1 MRWKLGQ
8 FYFDANNNILSKGQ
22 QEHLLEPKVAELLS
36 YFCQNPQRAISR
48 DELIEQVWFGQ
59 VVSDSA
65 INRIVVKLRKALD
78 DNDKIK
84 RFVVTVP
91 KVGYKFAIKVEA
103 TTHNDELHLEG
114 PANKKSLLHKSSP
127 VYRSKHLYLVLCF
140 IAACITYSVFV
151 SQSDS
156 TPTYIDAKV
165 SPLSRL
171 STTQFEGAMSPDLR
185 YLAFSAPTALGVNQL
200 HIHDNQNNITHIV
213 SPESGKAHDAY
224 WSDDGQKLFYLFDQ
238 GQECEIHQIEISEAI
253 FSAPKV
259 VYQCADSQLRSVI
272 HIPKEQKL
280 LFIERGAEY
289 APWQVYS
296 ISLNTVAKRKVA
308 QPIANGKGNYY
319 LDRDRKT
326 NRILLLHESAP
337 GISQA
342 FELNITDSTYRSL
355 LTLPYMVRS
364 ALWGHDLN
372 TIVHPGEH
380 PSFDLVATSL
390 ASGQQQVL
398 YSDSR
403 RITDLNRINNGKD
416 YLFSS
421 YIVNRD
427 IQFDGDVN
435 ALSNS
440 SVMDY
445 LPAISNDAKQL
456 AFISKR
462 SGYSKLWLQQIGT
475 NQLRSIELED
485 QGRLFYHLDWSF
497 DDKRLLAN
505 TNKGIVIYDI
515 EHLEVLKVIDTTQTV
530 TAAGWY
536 SDEEVHYSEWHKQ
549 GWQLNLLNI
558 KTNQLHMMDNTH
570 AFVLADKVSDEMHY
584 VHFDQQ
590 LSATWQGTAI
600 DSSMCSSVLRRYR
613 ISWQFDNNRI
623 YCRNPQSNAIIAID
637 NKGQT
642 AIFHQDNYIPY
653 HFSVSQSHWATWQ
666 VSSYVS
672 DIIRTNFSDKS

>member
-65 INRIVVKLRKALD
+65 INRMVVKLRKALD
-78 DNDKIK
+78 DNNKIK

-103 TTHNDELHLEG
+103 TPHDDELRIEYQADKKTLLRK
-114 PANKKSLLHKSSP
+114 PAPIFSP
-127 VYRSKHLYLVLCF
+127 RYFYLVLFF
-140 IAACITYSVFV
+140 IAACITYTVFV
-151 SQSDS
+151 AQTDNP
-156 TPTYIDAKV
+156 PTYIDAKV

-200 HIHDNQNNITHIV
+200 HIHDNQSNITHIV
-213 SPESGKAHDAY
+213 SPEGGKAHDAY
-224 WSDDGQKLFYLFDQ
+224 WSDDGQKLFYLFDH
-238 GQECEIHQIEISEAI
+238 GQECEIHQIDISEAV

-259 VYQCADSQLRSVI
+259 IYQCADSQLKTVI
-272 HIPKEQKL
+272 HLPAEQKL
-280 LFIERGAEY
+280 LFIERDADY
-289 APWQVYS
+289 APWQAYS
-296 ISLNTVAKRKVA
+296 MSLNTVEKRKVA
-308 QPIANGKGNYY
+308 QPMAMGKGNYY

-326 NRILLLHESAP
+326 NRILLLQESAP

-342 FELNITDSTYRSL
+342 FELNISDNTYLSL

-364 ALWGHDLN
+364 ALWGHDLK
-372 TIVHPGEH
+372 TLVHPGEH
-380 PSFDLVATSL
+380 PSFDLVATSI

-421 YIVNRD
+421 YIINRD
-427 IQFDGDVN
+427 IQIDGDVN
-435 ALSNS
+435 GLSNS

-462 SGYSKLWLQQIGT
+462 SGYSKLWLQHIGT

-505 TNKGIVIYDI
+505 TNKGMVIYDI
-515 EHLEVLKVIDTTQTV
+515 ERLEVQKVIDISQTV

-536 SDEEVHYSEWHKQ
+536 SDEEIHYSEWHKQ

-558 KTNQLHMMDNTH
+558 KTNQHQVLDKAY
-570 AFVLADKVSDEMHY
+570 AFVLADKMSDKMHY
-584 VHFDQQ
+584 VYFDQQ
-590 LSATWQGTAI
+590 LSATWQGTVI
-600 DSSMCSSVLRRYR
+600 DSSICSDVLRRYR
-613 ISWQFDNNRI
+613 ISWQFHNNRL
-623 YCRNPQSNAIIAID
+623 YCRNSQSNAIIAID

-642 AIFHQDNYIPY
+642 STFQQANDIPY
-653 HFSVSQSHWATWQ
+653 HFSVSQPHWATWQ